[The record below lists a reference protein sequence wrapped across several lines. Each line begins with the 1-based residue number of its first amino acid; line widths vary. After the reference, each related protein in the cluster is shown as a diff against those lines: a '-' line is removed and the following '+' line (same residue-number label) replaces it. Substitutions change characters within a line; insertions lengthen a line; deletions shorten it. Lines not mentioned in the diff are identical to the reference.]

1 MSPLPPT
8 EFGMQSIRR
17 TVLGSLRPLGRPA
30 NPRYPSR
37 IRCRQNPALRK
48 REHAWKRGYSTGSSR
63 ACTPQYPHIYAWSTL
78 IRPPGLGHV
87 ILSDLGSTC
96 SHPLYALQAPNL
108 QCFIDRVGAHPDR
121 LQQVYFNTV
130 LLLRAVSRLG
140 PYLSAYDYCST
151 GTHEEDT
158 QTKNLLGSII
168 DIAQQ
173 VGKFDEK
180 LMFAGDDANVSQVSS
195 VWITSPS

>member
-8 EFGMQSIRR
+8 EFGMPSIKRI
-17 TVLGSLRPLGRPA
+17 VLGSPRPLGHPA

-37 IRCRQNPALRK
+37 IHCRPALRK
-48 REHAWKRGYSTGSSR
+48 KGRVWRSGYSTGSSR
-63 ACTPQYPHIYAWSTL
+63 ACTPRYPHIYAWSTL
-78 IRPPGLGHV
+78 TRPLELGHV
-87 ILSDLGSTC
+87 TILGLGSAR
-96 SHPLYALQAPNL
+96 SHPLRTPQAPNL

-151 GTHEEDT
+151 GTHEEDS
-158 QTKNLLGSII
+158 QTKSLLGSII

-180 LMFAGDDANVSQVSS
+180 LMFAGDDANVSRASS
-195 VWITSPS
+195 VRIASPS